1 VLTGGRRWH
10 AAPGLKYKA
19 TLSVAHGVGLRA
31 EIISLKIKEIDSTRV
46 VMVIWVEQG

>member
-1 VLTGGRRWH
+1 MSRSVSSI
-10 AAPGLKYKA
+10 KE

-31 EIISLKIKEIDSTRV
+31 SEIISLKIEEIDSIRV